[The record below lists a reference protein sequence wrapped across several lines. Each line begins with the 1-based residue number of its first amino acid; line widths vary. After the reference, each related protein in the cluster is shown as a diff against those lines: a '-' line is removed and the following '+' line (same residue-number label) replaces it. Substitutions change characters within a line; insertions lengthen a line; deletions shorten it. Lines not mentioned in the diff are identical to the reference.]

1 MFSLAIYCFD
11 LIMFTLIHE
20 PKMLCVL
27 FFRLLDFTSFTSHIH
42 NWDFLCFGSISSFFL
57 ELFLHS
63 SPVAYWAPT
72 GLVSSALSITSFHT
86 VHGILKARLLD
97 ALRMLKY
104 NKTHNTFLN
113 KYTLLKTELFNESKV
128 NNAFLSIPDHF
139 PF

>member
-1 MFSLAIYCFD
+1 MNLRCYVYCSLECRTLLLSPVTCTTGCCF
-11 LIMFTLIHE
+11 
-20 PKMLCVL
+20 
-27 FFRLLDFTSFTSHIH
+27 R
-42 NWDFLCFGSISSFFL
+42 FGSISSFFL
-57 ELFLHS
+57 ELFLHF
-63 SPVAYWAPT
+63 SPVAYWAPA

-86 VHGILKARLLD
+86 VHGILKARILN
-97 ALRMLKY
+97 AVRMLKY